1 MKISAAVKMETGHI
15 ALGVAALTAVMLAIF
30 WIFGAMDASVLW
42 GALLG
47 SGYAVLN
54 FFLLGITVQ
63 KAAGMEKEGK
73 AKSLIQFSYSLRMLA
88 LFGVAVL
95 GFVLSC
101 FHWAAVIIPMIFPR
115 VTILMMG
122 FRKPKGKEG
131 KAEDG
136 T

>member
-1 MKISAAVKMETGHI
+1 MKISAAVKKETGHI
-15 ALGVAALTAVMLAIF
+15 ALGVAALTAVML
-30 WIFGAMDASVLW
+30 AMDASVLW

>member
-1 MKISAAVKMETGHI
+1 MKISAAVKKETGHI

-63 KAAGMEKEGK
+63 NGKGGEGQKPDPIFIQPADAGAVRRCG
-73 AKSLIQFSYSLRMLA
+73 AGFCAFLLSLGGGNHPNDFPTGYHIDD
-88 LFGVAVL
+88 G
-95 GFVLSC
+95 LSQ
-101 FHWAAVIIPMIFPR
+101 A
-115 VTILMMG
+115 
-122 FRKPKGKEG
+122 
-131 KAEDG
+131 
-136 T
+136 